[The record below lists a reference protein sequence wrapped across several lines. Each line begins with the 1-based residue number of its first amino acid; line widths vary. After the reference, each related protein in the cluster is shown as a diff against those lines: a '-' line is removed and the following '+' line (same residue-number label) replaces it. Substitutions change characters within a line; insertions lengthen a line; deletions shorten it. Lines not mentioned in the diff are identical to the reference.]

1 MSSSS
6 SPSFRLGL
14 ALLLWLQASLA
25 WAAAD
30 AWRAFDTPL
39 FEHVRVAD
47 GLPHGTVTSIAQD
60 RRGLIWMGTFGGL
73 VRFDGHRMQVF
84 RQDALDPRQL
94 PDSYVRALAP
104 LADGRLLIGTNA
116 GGLVIFDPA
125 TMRFDRLPVGAGGTA
140 HAKVFALS
148 PARGGG
154 FWVATEGGL
163 DHLDLATGRVRAVA
177 GAPGAQPGLDPRS
190 FAVLEDRRGNL
201 WVGSNAGLLVRR
213 AGEAG
218 FAAVT
223 GDGTAGDVLRD
234 KIWALHEDRAG
245 RIWVGSGQTGI
256 LYLDAALQPRLVPG
270 LSGVDG
276 LARRR
281 TVRAFLETDGGPGAG
296 AIWAATDGGG
306 VVTWDPAT
314 GAAGRIV
321 HDPAMRASLPGD
333 ITRALLQDRD
343 GNVWIATEVGAARY
357 NPAGRIVLSML
368 SSPLNPAALS
378 DPNVHAV
385 WIGPRGRIWLGLGM
399 GRIDILDPAT
409 GRIARVRLTGEQA
422 ERDVQAFA
430 VGPDGQVWAGSQGVA
445 RIDPDSLAVTASAI
459 PALDSRLVLSMAA
472 DGRDMLIGTYD
483 GLFRYGTATR
493 RLDRFVAD
501 PADPRSLA
509 GNQVRLITRMP
520 GDQFWFSTI
529 TGISVA
535 APGRAGFTT
544 IRHDPRDPYSLPHD
558 YSGSIERDRRGRF
571 WLGTF
576 GGIGLLDRA
585 APPCR
590 FARVTAADGL
600 ASEKINALLTDGE
613 RAWASTSD
621 GVALIDG
628 ATRRARNLGP
638 RDGLVID
645 SYVHRAAARAPDGAL
660 MFGGL
665 GGLTIVRPGAMRAPS
680 RRPPLAI
687 TNLLVDGAA
696 LPFAAI
702 PGAGERLKLAAS
714 RRGFRVDF
722 ALLDYRAPA
731 ATRYSHRLRGFDEA
745 WVEVPFG
752 TPPAAAYTNLPSG
765 DYRLELRAETG
776 GLFPQTVTL
785 STPIDVA
792 PHWYE
797 SLWFRVLG
805 ALVAVAAMFAIV
817 ALRTR
822 LLRQRARRLEGLVDE
837 RTQALRSANDR
848 LAALASTDPLTGIGN
863 RRRFLESATQE
874 LELARRH
881 GLAVSMII
889 VDLDRFKSIN
899 DNYGHPVGDAV
910 LKRAAEATVRACRP
924 GDVVARFGG
933 EELVVLLPETDAQG
947 ALLAA
952 EAVRRGL
959 AVPGEFDGQAIAI
972 TASAGVAEWQPP
984 DETLASLIE
993 RADRALY
1000 EAKRTGRDRAVLAPP
1015 G

>member
-1 MSSSS
+1 ML
-6 SPSFRLGL
+6 SPLLFIRLGL
-14 ALLLWLQASLA
+14 ALLICSQASA
-25 WAAAD
+25 ASAAD
-30 AWRAFDTPL
+30 AWRPFDTPL
-39 FEHVRVAD
+39 FEPVRVAD

-84 RQDALDPRQL
+84 RQDALDPHQL
-94 PDSYVRALAP
+94 PDSYVRAIAP

-116 GGLVIFDPA
+116 AGVVIFDPG
-125 TMRFDRLPVGAGGTA
+125 TMRFDRLPVGPGGTA
-140 HAKVFALS
+140 HAKIFALA
-148 PARGGG
+148 PARAGG
-154 FWVATEGGL
+154 FWIATEGGL
-163 DHLDLATGRVRAVA
+163 DHLDLATRRVRAVA
-177 GAPGAQPGLDPRS
+177 GAPGAAAGLDPRS
-190 FAVLEDRRGNL
+190 FAVLEDRRGHL
-201 WVGSNAGLLVRR
+201 WVGSNAGLLLRR
-213 AGEAG
+213 AGETR
-218 FAAVT
+218 FTAVT
-223 GDGTAGDVLRD
+223 GDGVAGDILRD

-245 RIWVGSGQTGI
+245 RIWIGSGQTGI

-281 TVRAFLETDGGPGAG
+281 TVRAFLETGSG

-306 VVTWDPAT
+306 VVTWDPES
-314 GAAGRIV
+314 GAVGRIA
-321 HDPAMRASLPGD
+321 HDPAMQASLPGD
-333 ITRALLQDRD
+333 ITRALLQDRA
-343 GNVWIATEVGAARY
+343 GNIWIATEVGAARY
-357 NPAGRIVLSML
+357 NPAGRVVLSML
-368 SSPLNPAALS
+368 SSPLNQATLS

-385 WIGPRGRIWLGLGM
+385 WIDPRGRIWLGLGM
-399 GRIDILDPAT
+399 GRIDILDPKA

-430 VGPDGQVWAGSQGVA
+430 VGPDGKIWAGSQGVA
-445 RIDPDSLAVTASAI
+445 RIDPDSLAVTGSLI
-459 PALDSRLVLSMAA
+459 PALDSRLILSMAV
-472 DGRDMLIGTYD
+472 DGRDLLIGTYD

-493 RLDRFVAD
+493 RLERFVAD

-509 GNQVRLITRMP
+509 GNQVRLITPMP
-520 GDQFWFSTI
+520 GGQYWFSTI
-529 TGISVA
+529 TGISIST
-535 APGRAGFTT
+535 PGRAGFDT
-544 IRHDPRDPYSLPHD
+544 IRHDPRDPRSLPHD
-558 YSGSIERDRRGRF
+558 YSGSIARDRRGRW

-585 APPCR
+585 TPPFR
-590 FARVTAADGL
+590 FTRVTAADGL
-600 ASEKINALLTDGE
+600 ASEKINALLTDGD
-613 RAWASTSD
+613 RAWASTAD

-628 ATRRARNLGP
+628 QTLRARNLGP

-645 SYVHRAAARAPDGAL
+645 SYIHRSAARAPDGAL

-665 GGLTIVRPGAMRAPS
+665 GGLTVVRPDAARPPTA
-680 RRPPLAI
+680 RPPLAI
-687 TNLLVDGAA
+687 THLLVNGVT

-702 PGAGERLKLAAS
+702 PTGGRAVEIAAS
-714 RRGFRVDF
+714 RRGFRADF

-731 ATRYSHRLRGFDEA
+731 ATRYAHRLRGFDDD

-765 DYRLELRAETG
+765 AYRLELRAETG

-785 STPIDVA
+785 STPIEVA
-792 PHWYE
+792 PYWYE
-797 SLWFRVLG
+797 TLWFRGLVGL
-805 ALVAVAAMFAIV
+805 ALIGAVAAIV

-837 RTQALRSANDR
+837 RTQALRTANDR

-874 LELARRH
+874 IELAQRH
-881 GLAVSMII
+881 GLALSLVII
-889 VDLDRFKSIN
+889 DLDRFKSIN
-899 DNYGHPVGDAV
+899 DNFGHPVGDAV

-933 EELVVLLPETDAQG
+933 EELVVLLPETDAAG
-947 ALLAA
+947 ALVAA
-952 EAVRRGL
+952 ETIRAGL
-959 AVPGEFDGQAIAI
+959 AVPGDFDGRTIAI
-972 TASAGVAEWQPP
+972 TASAGVAEWRAPG
-984 DETLASLIE
+984 ETLASLID

-1000 EAKRTGRDRAVLAPP
+1000 EAKRTGRDRAVLATA